1 MKVAKAP
8 HRVELRDE
16 DGFGVSSCHRM
27 ARGTFWL
34 EGCPREL
41 SKMDLE
47 EYATALLKLAR
58 SSAKADDAAYV
69 EAW

>member
-1 MKVAKAP
+1 MKVTRIP
-8 HRVELRDE
+8 HRVELLDDE
-16 DGFGVSSCHRM
+16 NIVLSCHRM

-34 EGCPREL
+34 GSNEPREL
-41 SKMDLE
+41 SKKDLE
-47 EYATALLKLAR
+47 ELATALLKLAR